1 MPVLPALFPATAKR
15 GLWNIYQLYAEH
27 FPAKWVR
34 FAVRKCSRLIICAYS
49 DRKTGL
55 TFAEY
60 ALVGRKRGTILEAEN
75 HPAVSRNEA
84 TVTSALP
91 KASTI
96 LASLGQA
103 AFVWD
108 IATDAMAWSDHAG
121 SVFADIPLPR
131 LASGAEFSRLI
142 EPVRSIRSDALG
154 HSPPVRGGD
163 GAPYRIEYGVR
174 ASTSAPVLW
183 IEESGCWFAG
193 ADGRPARA
201 QGIVRINNERHARD
215 QQLMK
220 LSRHDPL
227 TGELNRTHLVA
238 SLAEAIEEAARF
250 RTSCAFMLIGIDHLA
265 RINDAFGFDV
275 ADAVISEVAGRIRAR
290 LRGGDVLGRFSGN
303 KFGLILKNCTVDD
316 MNIAAERFLAGI
328 RDDVVPTKSGPVAV
342 TASIGAVSV
351 PRYARNADEAINRA
365 HETLDMAKRRRAGS
379 FSLWRPNVER
389 DAQRRVN
396 IRVTDEIVTALN
408 ERRIVMAFEPVVEAR
423 SRDAAFYECL
433 IRMEQDDGQVL
444 LAPDIVPVAEKLG
457 LIRLVDHRVLELV
470 VAELAASPDVQLS
483 LNISPDTTMDP
494 DWWASIESLM
504 RAHPGVAERLIVEI
518 TETVAIQ
525 DIDDVRGFVT
535 RLKNFGSRIAIDD
548 FGAGYTSF
556 RNLRKLGVDIVKID
570 GAFVQNIARSAD
582 DRAFVQTLIDLA
594 RRLQIKTVAEWVQ
607 DDESAVMLRE
617 WGCDY
622 IQGRLIGLASSERP
636 WQTPTGA
643 VLPAA
648 G

>member
-1 MPVLPALFPATAKR
+1 M
-15 GLWNIYQLYAEH
+15 
-27 FPAKWVR
+27 
-34 FAVRKCSRLIICAYS
+34 
-49 DRKTGL
+49 
-55 TFAEY
+55 
-60 ALVGRKRGTILEAEN
+60 
-75 HPAVSRNEA
+75 SRNEA
-84 TVTSALP
+84 TVTLAP
-91 KASTI
+91 PQASSI
-96 LASLGQA
+96 LATLGQA

-108 IATDAMAWSDHAG
+108 IATDAMDWSEHAA
-121 SVFADIPLPR
+121 SVFTDIPADALK
-131 LASGAEFSRLI
+131 SGAEFAKLI
-142 EPVRSIRSDALG
+142 EPVRSIRTDALTP
-154 HSPPVRGGD
+154 SPLARGAG

-183 IEESGCWFAG
+183 IEESGTWFASP
-193 ADGRPARA
+193 DGKPARV
-201 QGIVRINNERHARD
+201 QGIVRLNNERHARD
-215 QQLMK
+215 EQLVK

-238 SLAEAIEEAARF
+238 QLAETIEEVTRF
-250 RTSCAFMLIGIDHLA
+250 RATSAFMLIGIDHLA

-275 ADAVISEVAGRIRAR
+275 ADAVIAEVGKRIRAR
-290 LRGGDVLGRFSGN
+290 LRAGDVLGRFSGN

-316 MNIAAERFLAGI
+316 MNVAAERFLAGV
-328 RDDVVPTKSGPVAV
+328 RDEVVPTKSGPVSV
-342 TASIGAVSV
+342 TASIGAVGI
-351 PRYARNADEAINRA
+351 PRHARNAEEAINRA
-365 HETLDMAKRRRAGS
+365 QETLDGAKRRRAGS

-408 ERRIVMAFEPVVEAR
+408 ERRIVMAYEPVVEAA
-423 SRDAAFYECL
+423 SRTPAFYECL
-433 IRMEQDDGQVL
+433 VRMDQGDGQML
-444 LAPDIVPVAEKLG
+444 LAPDIVPVAERLG

-494 DWWASIESLM
+494 DWSATIESLM
-504 RAHPGVAERLIVEI
+504 RAHPGVAGRLIVEI

-525 DIDDVRGFVT
+525 DIDDIRGFIT

-594 RRLQIKTVAEWVQ
+594 RRLGIKTVAEWVQ
-607 DDESAVMLRE
+607 DDESAAMLRD

-622 IQGRLIGLASSERP
+622 IQGRLIGLASAQRP
-636 WQTPTGA
+636 WDSGADA

>member
-1 MPVLPALFPATAKR
+1 MPRPIRLAGSGFLEGLHRFFELFREFCLGSAAMDALSF
-15 GLWNIYQLYAEH
+15 
-27 FPAKWVR
+27 
-34 FAVRKCSRLIICAYS
+34 
-49 DRKTGL
+49 
-55 TFAEY
+55 
-60 ALVGRKRGTILEAEN
+60 GRESLKA
-75 HPAVSRNEA
+75 ASRNEA
-84 TVTSALP
+84 TLTSAAP
-91 KASTI
+91 QASAI
-96 LASLGQA
+96 LACLGQA

-108 IATDAMAWSDHAG
+108 IASDEIAWTDHLT
-121 SVFADIPLPR
+121 SVFSDIPPESLSTG
-131 LASGAEFSRLI
+131 SGFARLI
-142 EPVRSIRSDALG
+142 EPLRSIRTDALKSSSG
-154 HSPPVRGGD
+154 PDRGD
-163 GAPYRIEYGVR
+163 GVPYRIEYGVR
-174 ASTSAPVLW
+174 ASTSHPVLW

-193 ADGRPARA
+193 ADGKPARV
-201 QGIVRINNERHARD
+201 QGIVRIDNERHAREE
-215 QQLMK
+215 QLLK

-227 TGELNRTHLVA
+227 TGELNRTHLIA
-238 SLAEAIEEAARF
+238 TLAESIEEAMRF
-250 RTSCAFMLIGIDHLA
+250 RSSFAFMLIGIDHLA

-275 ADAVISEVAGRIRAR
+275 ADQVISDVAKRIRVR

-303 KFGLILKNCTVDD
+303 KFGLVLKNCTVDD
-316 MNIAAERFLAGI
+316 MNVAAERFLAGI
-328 RDDVVPTKSGPVAV
+328 RDDVVPTKSGPVSV

-365 HETLDMAKRRRAGS
+365 QESLDMAKRRRAGS
-379 FSLWRPNVER
+379 FLVWRPNIER

-408 ERRIVMAFEPVVEAR
+408 ERRIVMAFEPVVDAR
-423 SRDAAFYECL
+423 SREPAFHECL
-433 IRMEQDDGQVL
+433 VRMQQDDGQFL

-470 VAELAASPDVQLS
+470 VAELAAAPGVQLS

-535 RLKNFGSRIAIDD
+535 RLKNFGSKIAIDD

-594 RRLQIKTVAEWVQ
+594 RRLGIKTVAEWVQ
-607 DDESAVMLRE
+607 DEESASMLRD

-622 IQGRLIGLASSERP
+622 IQGRLIGLASSDRS
-636 WQTPTGA
+636 WQSQAAAA
-643 VLPAA
+643 VLPVA

>member
-1 MPVLPALFPATAKR
+1 MSQIEAILTPAPPQT
-15 GLWNIYQLYAEH
+15 
-27 FPAKWVR
+27 
-34 FAVRKCSRLIICAYS
+34 
-49 DRKTGL
+49 
-55 TFAEY
+55 
-60 ALVGRKRGTILEAEN
+60 
-75 HPAVSRNEA
+75 
-84 TVTSALP
+84 
-91 KASTI
+91 STI

-108 IATDAMAWSDHAG
+108 IATDTISWSDHLG
-121 SVFADIPLPR
+121 VVFPDIPANALSSGVG
-131 LASGAEFSRLI
+131 LAKLI
-142 EPVRSIRSDALG
+142 EPERAIRTEALG
-154 HSPPVRGGD
+154 LSPPVHGAD
-163 GAPYRIEYGVR
+163 GTPYRIEYGVR

-183 IEESGCWFAG
+183 IEETGCWFVG
-193 ADGRPARA
+193 PDGKPSRA

-215 QQLMK
+215 EQLLK
-220 LSRHDPL
+220 LSRNDPL
-227 TGELNRTHLVA
+227 TGELNRTHLIA
-238 SLAEAIEEAARF
+238 ALAETIEEAQRF

-275 ADAVISEVAGRIRAR
+275 ADAVISDIAGRIRSR
-290 LRGGDVLGRFSGN
+290 LRVGDILGRFSGN

-328 RDDVVPTKSGPVAV
+328 RDDVVPTRSGPVSV
-342 TASIGAVSV
+342 TVSIGAVGV
-351 PRYARNADEAINRA
+351 PRYARSTDEAINRA
-365 HETLDMAKRRRAGS
+365 HETLDAAKRRRVGS
-379 FSLWRPNVER
+379 FATWRPNVER

-408 ERRIVMAFEPVVEAR
+408 ERRIVMAFEPVVAAV
-423 SRDAAFYECL
+423 SRDVAFYECL
-433 IRMEQDDGQVL
+433 IRMERDDGRVL
-444 LAPDIVPVAEKLG
+444 LAPDIVPVAERLG

-470 VAELAASPDVQLS
+470 VAELANAPGVQLS

-525 DIDDVRGFVT
+525 DLDDLRGFVT

-548 FGAGYTSF
+548 FGAGHTSF

-607 DDESAVMLRE
+607 DEEAASLLRD

-622 IQGRLIGLASSERP
+622 IQGRLIGLASADRP
-636 WQTPTGA
+636 WDAQPDEA
-643 VLPAA
+643 LPAA

>member
-1 MPVLPALFPATAKR
+1 V
-15 GLWNIYQLYAEH
+15 
-27 FPAKWVR
+27 
-34 FAVRKCSRLIICAYS
+34 
-49 DRKTGL
+49 
-55 TFAEY
+55 
-60 ALVGRKRGTILEAEN
+60 
-75 HPAVSRNEA
+75 A
-84 TVTSALP
+84 TVLP
-91 KASTI
+91 KASDI

-103 AFVWD
+103 AFFWD
-108 IATDAMAWSDHAG
+108 LATDTLTWSDHANA
-121 SVFADIPLPR
+121 VFADIPHAA
-131 LASGAEFSRLI
+131 LASGAEFSKLI
-142 EPVRSIRSDALG
+142 EPQRGVRSDAFTNASPG
-154 HSPPVRGGD
+154 HRGEGT
-163 GAPYRIEYGVR
+163 PYRIEYGVR
-174 ASTSAPVLW
+174 TSTSAPVLW
-183 IEESGCWFAG
+183 VEETGCWFSG
-193 ADGRPARA
+193 PDGRPARA
-201 QGIVRINNERHARD
+201 QGIVRINNEAHARD
-215 QQLMK
+215 EQLLK
-220 LSRHDPL
+220 LSRNDPL

-238 SLAEAIEEAARF
+238 GLAEAVEEAVRF
-250 RTSCAFMLIGIDHLA
+250 RSNCAFMLIGIDHLA

-275 ADAVISEVAGRIRAR
+275 ADAVISDVARRIRVR

-316 MNIAAERFLAGI
+316 MNVAAERFLAGI
-328 RDDVVPTKSGPVAV
+328 RDEIVPTGSGPVSV

-351 PRYARNADEAINRA
+351 PRYARSASEAINRA
-365 HETLDMAKRRRAGS
+365 QETLEGAKRRRAGS

-389 DAQRRVN
+389 DAQRKVN

-408 ERRIVMAFEPVVEAR
+408 ERRIVMAFEPVVEAA
-423 SRDAAFYECL
+423 SRAVAFHECL
-433 IRMEQDDGQVL
+433 IRMEQADGRML

-470 VAELAASPDVQLS
+470 VAELAASPGVQLS
-483 LNISPDTTMDP
+483 LNISPETTMDP
-494 DWWASIESLM
+494 DWWASIESVM
-504 RAHPGVAERLIVEI
+504 HANPGVAERLIVEI

-570 GAFVQNIARSAD
+570 GAFVQNIVHSAD
-582 DRAFVQTLIDLA
+582 DRAFVHTLIDLA

-607 DDESAVMLRE
+607 DEEAAMLLGD

-636 WQTPTGA
+636 WA
-643 VLPAA
+643 VRDEAAVTAA

>member
-1 MPVLPALFPATAKR
+1 LNESLPPA
-15 GLWNIYQLYAEH
+15 
-27 FPAKWVR
+27 
-34 FAVRKCSRLIICAYS
+34 
-49 DRKTGL
+49 
-55 TFAEY
+55 
-60 ALVGRKRGTILEAEN
+60 
-75 HPAVSRNEA
+75 
-84 TVTSALP
+84 SA
-91 KASTI
+91 I

-108 IATDAMAWSDHAG
+108 IATDSLVWSEHVAA
-121 SVFADIPLPR
+121 VFPDIPLER
-131 LASGAEFSRLI
+131 LASGAEFSNLI
-142 EPVRSIRSDALG
+142 EPQRSVRSDALG
-154 HSPPVRGGD
+154 VSPAAQSAE

-174 ASTSAPVLW
+174 ANTSAPVQW
-183 IEESGCWFAG
+183 IEETGCWFAG
-193 ADGRPARA
+193 ADGKPVRV
-201 QGIVRINNERHARD
+201 QGIVRVNNEHHARD
-215 QQLMK
+215 EQLVK
-220 LSRHDPL
+220 LSRNDPL

-238 SLAEAIEEAARF
+238 TLAEIIEEAVRF
-250 RTSCAFMLIGIDHLA
+250 RNQCAFMLIGIDHLA

-303 KFGLILKNCTVDD
+303 KFGLVLKNCTVDD
-316 MNIAAERFLAGI
+316 MNIAAERFLAAI
-328 RDDVVPTKSGPVAV
+328 REEVVPTKSGPVSV

-351 PRYARNADEAINRA
+351 PRYARSAEEAINRA
-365 HETLDMAKRRRAGS
+365 QETLDASKSRRAGS

-408 ERRIVMAFEPVVEAR
+408 ERRIAMAFEPVVDAR
-423 SRDAAFYECL
+423 GRDAAFYECL
-433 IRMEQDDGQVL
+433 IRMEQHDGQIL

-470 VAELAASPDVQLS
+470 VAELAASPSVQLS
-483 LNISPDTTMDP
+483 LNISPETTMDP
-494 DWWASIESLM
+494 DWWTSIESLM
-504 RAHPGVAERLIVEI
+504 RAHPGVGERLIVEI

-525 DIDDVRGFVT
+525 DVDDVRGFVT

-570 GAFVQNIARSAD
+570 GAFVQNVARSAD

-607 DDESAVMLRE
+607 DEEAAVMLGD

-622 IQGRLIGLASSERP
+622 IQGRLIGLASSNRP
-636 WQTPTGA
+636 WNAPAGT

>member
-1 MPVLPALFPATAKR
+1 M
-15 GLWNIYQLYAEH
+15 
-27 FPAKWVR
+27 
-34 FAVRKCSRLIICAYS
+34 
-49 DRKTGL
+49 
-55 TFAEY
+55 
-60 ALVGRKRGTILEAEN
+60 
-75 HPAVSRNEA
+75 SRNEA
-84 TVTSALP
+84 TVTLAP
-91 KASTI
+91 PQASTI

-108 IATDAMAWSDHAG
+108 IATDAMAWSEHAA
-121 SVFADIPLPR
+121 SVFCRYSGGGAGERRRIFTADR
-131 LASGAEFSRLI
+131 AGAHRSGT
-142 EPVRSIRSDALG
+142 DALTP
-154 HSPPVRGGD
+154 SPLARGRD

-183 IEESGCWFAG
+183 IEESGTWFAD
-193 ADGRPARA
+193 ADGKPARV
-201 QGIVRINNERHARD
+201 QGIVRLNNERHARD
-215 QQLMK
+215 EQLVK

-227 TGELNRTHLVA
+227 TGELNRTHLIA
-238 SLAEAIEEAARF
+238 QLAETIEEVTRF
-250 RTSCAFMLIGIDHLA
+250 RATCAFMLIGIDHLA

-275 ADAVISEVAGRIRAR
+275 ADAVIAEVGKRIRVR
-290 LRGGDVLGRFSGN
+290 LRAGDVLGRFSGN

-316 MNIAAERFLAGI
+316 MNVAAERFLAGV
-328 RDDVVPTKSGPVAV
+328 RDEVVPTKSGPVSV
-342 TASIGAVSV
+342 TASIGAVGI
-351 PRYARNADEAINRA
+351 PRHARNAEEAINRA
-365 HETLDMAKRRRAGS
+365 HETLDSAKRRRAGS

-408 ERRIVMAFEPVVEAR
+408 DRRIVMAYEPVVEAS
-423 SRDAAFYECL
+423 SREPSFYECL
-433 IRMEQDDGQVL
+433 VRMEQGDGQML
-444 LAPDIVPVAEKLG
+444 LAPDIVPVAERLG

-470 VAELAASPDVQLS
+470 VAELAASPNVQLS

-494 DWWASIESLM
+494 DWSASIESLM

-525 DIDDVRGFVT
+525 DIDDIRGFIT

-607 DDESAVMLRE
+607 DDESAAMLRD

-622 IQGRLIGLASSERP
+622 IQGRLIGLASAQRP
-636 WQTPTGA
+636 WDSGGEIALPGGELEREARSGLDDLA
-643 VLPAA
+643 VFLDESADGIVEQA
-648 G
+648 R